1 MHPFIQQQ
9 LARQRMEEL
18 RREAERSSYIAKV
31 NTPTQSKIHTRMLLY
46 LLLGL
51 RAPGEKQG
59 DFLPSRLQERFGAT
73 MRLVCLISLALGLLV
88 GGFLDS
94 RFGVIPA
101 VVLSGVAFVVVMVPI
116 VVRSVG
122 VLSGYVVRR
131 S

>member
-18 RREAERSSYIAKV
+18 RREAAHSSYGARID
-31 NTPTQSKIHTRMLLY
+31 TSTRSKTRTHMLYY

-51 RAPGEKQG
+51 RVQGEKQG
-59 DFLPSRLQERFGAT
+59 DFLLSGLQGRFRAT
-73 MRLVCLISLALGLLV
+73 MCLVCMISLALGLLI
-88 GGFLDS
+88 GSALDS
-94 RFGVIPA
+94 KFGVSPA